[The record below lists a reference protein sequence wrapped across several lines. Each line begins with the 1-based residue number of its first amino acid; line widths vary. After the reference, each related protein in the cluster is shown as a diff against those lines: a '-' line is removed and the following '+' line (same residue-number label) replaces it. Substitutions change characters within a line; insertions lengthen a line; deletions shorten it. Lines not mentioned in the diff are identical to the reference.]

1 MQHLEVD
8 AENVKK
14 CIFCDDNNAT
24 PYSYNLL
31 KFYKY
36 S

>member
-1 MQHLEVD
+1 MQLKEAD
-8 AENVKK
+8 AGNMKK
-14 CIFCDDNNAT
+14 CIFCDDNNAI

-31 KFYKY
+31 KFCKY